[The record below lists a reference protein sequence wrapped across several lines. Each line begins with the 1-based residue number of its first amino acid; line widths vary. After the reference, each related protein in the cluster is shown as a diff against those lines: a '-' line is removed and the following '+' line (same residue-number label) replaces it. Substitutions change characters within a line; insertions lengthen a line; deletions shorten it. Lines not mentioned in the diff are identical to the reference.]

1 MLFFGMKMFVINPRT
16 KAFTLIELLV
26 VIAIIG
32 ILAALLLPV
41 LNKSQQRAQRIWCEN
56 NLHQIGVAF
65 HTFANDHNGNFP
77 MAVSTNDGGSLEY
90 VQAGYTAG
98 RIFYTSYRSF
108 QCMSNDI
115 IKQQLLICPTDTRT
129 PATDFSTLQNSN
141 VSYFVGVN
149 GTFDRPGSIL
159 AGDRN
164 LETNSFQ
171 QRTILGISTGSG
183 LHWTLEMHQYK
194 GNVLF
199 ADAHVEE
206 WNNPTFTAAE
216 SALPIAENL
225 FLPSTVPATTFA
237 SGGPGSSPYSPP
249 SGSGYTPPLSQSLGA
264 SSSSRPQ
271 NPSSPMPGSPNG
283 MPQFSGGMHNQPA
296 RASAM
301 PSETETNSENLAAS
315 EVNTNPIAATAA
327 PSGDADAGM
336 STFNR
341 HLTKTLQST
350 FEWLYLLLLLLA
362 LLYLAYKIRKWM
374 KERDEKLKAK
384 MLRRQAQ
391 AGAGAYRH

>member
-1 MLFFGMKMFVINPRT
+1 MNMFVTNPRT

-26 VIAIIG
+26 VIAIIA

-41 LNKSQQRAQRIWCEN
+41 FSKSQQRAQRIWCEN

-90 VQAGYTAG
+90 IQAGYTAG
-98 RIFYTSYRSF
+98 PIFYTSYRTF
-108 QCMSNDI
+108 QCMSGDVL
-115 IKQQLLICPTDTRT
+115 KPQLLICPTDTRT
-129 PATDFSTLQNSN
+129 PAANFSSLQNSN
-141 VSYFVGVN
+141 VSYFIGAN
-149 GTFDRPGSIL
+149 GTFDKPGSIL

-171 QRTILGISTGSG
+171 ERTILGIGTGSI
-183 LHWTLEMHQYK
+183 LRWTSEMHQNQ

-206 WNNPTFTAAE
+206 WNNPTFNSAE
-216 SALPIAENL
+216 SQLPLAENL
-225 FLPSTVPATTFA
+225 FLPSVVSTTTFA
-237 SGGPGSSPYSPP
+237 SGGPGGSPPSGPGSGPGPGSGSTPPSSPAVPSSYSPP
-249 SGSGYTPPLSQSLGA
+249 SQSSVA
-264 SSSSRPQ
+264 SSSSSGSQ
-271 NPSSPMPGSPNG
+271 NPPPG
-283 MPQFSGGMHNQPA
+283 FSGGMHHQPVG
-296 RASAM
+296 ASVA
-301 PSETETNSENLAAS
+301 PSETETA
-315 EVNTNPIAATAA
+315 
-327 PSGDADAGM
+327 SGDIEETTVESNAVTVVTTSTDVDAGM
-336 STFNR
+336 TTFNR

-374 KERDEKLKAK
+374 RERDERLKAK
-384 MLRRQAQ
+384 MMREQS
-391 AGAGAYRH
+391 HP